1 MKKIRGVLIMVI
13 IALVESIV
21 SACGISDGL
30 LGNKDY
36 DIKLYSG
43 IMDNNLELMNE
54 ALEDGANINKIEV
67 SGMSESNPIWIAIKT
82 HRDKRIIE
90 YLINRGAD
98 VNYRDEKGQLLLSF
112 YAYNIEVD
120 FCELLIKRGAKVN
133 EEYEGDTA
141 LEYALG
147 YRGGDKSTEE
157 NVDYLVTMFLEHGAK
172 IRPVTLKAA
181 LDTTKGSFMNL
192 YRINKKILE
201 GLIKSGYESGLDTAV
216 EAAILGESSKL
227 DNLIKSNKVRKEDEQ
242 QILFYTAAYG
252 SVETIKLLE
261 SKGIQL
267 ESSNEY
273 KYTPLILASYYGNL
287 DVVKYLVSKGVNI
300 EIRTTDNSDKSA
312 LNYAAEN
319 NQYEVA
325 EYLIKKGA
333 DVKPFALTIGSVDLL
348 SEAAING
355 NVKMIKL
362 ILDNGYPISNN
373 AIWTAILSA
382 RENRLTVM
390 KYFLES
396 GLDINFESSDGTLLD
411 YAWDADSVKYLL
423 DKGAKV
429 NGKNSEGAPLRNA
442 VEAGNSKVVEYLIKK
457 GANVNAVKISQD
469 GEKAG
474 LKLESALM
482 IAVRRGYFDIV
493 KLLVENG
500 ADLEQQYESANY
512 DTAIITASIYGRDIL
527 EYLIKKGANINYQNS
542 KGETALM
549 NAARKGWIDNVK
561 VLMKYGTDKELKDK
575 EGHTALYFAKQYKH
589 KEIIEFIKNTK

>member
-1 MKKIRGVLIMVI
+1 MVI